1 VYDAQSIINWDDER
15 LIEFGLDELNL
26 LVTNETL
33 QVRGTDGAGR
43 FEWEQ
48 EEQYRVCLLEPV
60 DDEQEVSNGNP
71 LVYKTFVEVEGL
83 QGEMI
88 TPLYKGVP
96 MESIPFTFVGE
107 SNLDSSPGPIPL
119 LELANLSIGTYQES
133 ADYYNTLHQIG
144 GDTLVVIGDELTE
157 DNMVVD
163 STHATRTGPGAKLH
177 LDEDGD
183 AKFIGIESKGL
194 PEQRQSYQASLD
206 AGREGGARL
215 LEPRKGQAESGEALR
230 TRVASATAQLHQISI
245 TGAMGLEDILRHIA
259 VWIGED
265 PESVNVIPN
274 TDFIQEMVETREA
287 GDLMD
292 AKQKGLLISDIS
304 IHDWMTR
311 RNLVKTTFDE
321 EAERMKS
328 DKPLPKPEAPAKPA
342 PDVPAAG
349 GAENTDDE

>member
-1 VYDAQSIINWDDER
+1 
-15 LIEFGLDELNL
+15 
-26 LVTNETL
+26 
-33 QVRGTDGAGR
+33 
-43 FEWEQ
+43 
-48 EEQYRVCLLEPV
+48 
-60 DDEQEVSNGNP
+60 
-71 LVYKTFVEVEGL
+71 VYKTFVEVDGL
-83 QGEMI
+83 QGETI

-96 MESIPFTFVGE
+96 MENIPFTFVGE

-119 LELANLSIGTYQES
+119 LDLANLSIGTYQES

-144 GDTLVVIGDELTE
+144 GDTFVVIGEELTGDGDVK
-157 DNMVVD
+157 DN
-163 STHATRTGPGAKLH
+163 TQATRTGTGSKVH
-177 LDEDGD
+177 LEEGGD
-183 AKFIGIESKGL
+183 AKFVGIESKGL
-194 PEQRQSYQASLD
+194 PEQRLSYQASLD

-230 TRVASATAQLHQISI
+230 TRIASATAQLHQISI
-245 TGAMGLEDILRHIA
+245 TGALGLEDILRHVA

-265 PESVNVIPN
+265 PESVKVTPN

-292 AKQKGLLISDIS
+292 AKQKGLLISDVS
-304 IHDWMTR
+304 VHEWMQR

-321 EAERMKS
+321 EAARMKT

-349 GAENTDDE
+349 GAESTDDE